1 MRYGIVT
8 SGDGVAIISLELGDH
23 TYKGHTYHGPFTCND
38 DGFMEGK
45 KDRGGKGGVIDKTRR
60 KRGVSYVVR

>member
-45 KDRGGKGGVIDKTRR
+45 KDRGWEGG
-60 KRGVSYVVR
+60 GH